1 MKVKRLT
8 IEEIQFS
15 AHELARKYLDWGE
28 PIPEFSTRYP
38 HALEQC
44 VVAPFQTFKGDLYK
58 GIISKAAILFYLMIK
73 NHPFQNGNKRVAVMS
88 LMIFLGKNGKWLSIS
103 PQELYNLAKWV
114 ASSPASVNEQTV
126 KAIESI
132 LAKSLVELASLKN

>member
-1 MKVKRLT
+1 MKTKRLT
-8 IEEIQFS
+8 IEEIQYS

-38 HALEQC
+38 RALEQC
-44 VVAPFQTFKGDLYK
+44 VLAPFQTYKGDLYK
-58 GIISKAAILFYLMIK
+58 GLISKAAILFYLMIK

-88 LMIFLGKNGKWLSIS
+88 LLIFLGKNEKWLSVS

-114 ASSPASVNEQTV
+114 ASSPASVNEETIR
-126 KAIESI
+126 AIEKEI
-132 LAKSLVELASLKN
+132 QKSLINL